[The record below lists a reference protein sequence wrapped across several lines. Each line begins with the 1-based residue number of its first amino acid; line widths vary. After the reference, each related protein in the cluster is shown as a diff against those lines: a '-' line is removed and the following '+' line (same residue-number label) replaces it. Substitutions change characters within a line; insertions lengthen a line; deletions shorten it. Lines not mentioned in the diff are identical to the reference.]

1 MAFLSRA
8 VQSSGNLWV
17 SYMKA
22 LSRTLDF
29 SYEESLV
36 LTDEGRIILD
46 RAKCR
51 NLQAIRD
58 LGCQYIWGE
67 KGFLKDETRARYWYT
82 VAADA
87 GSTEAMWDVATMYL
101 CGEGGDVDTERGL
114 EYLRTAATGR
124 RWAFGAELAA
134 QLLVEIYQNGYYTT
148 SDIAEAQKWQNIAKI
163 QHRRY
168 RGWKRKRAN

>member
-1 MAFLSRA
+1 
-8 VQSSGNLWV
+8 
-17 SYMKA
+17 MKA

-29 SYEESLV
+29 SHEESLV

-46 RAKCR
+46 RAKRR

-67 KGFLKDETRARYWYT
+67 KGFLKDESRARYWYT

-87 GSTEAMWDVATMYL
+87 GHTEAMWDVATMYL
-101 CGEGGDVDTERGL
+101 CGEGGDVDIERGL
-114 EYLRTAATGR
+114 EYLRTAATRR

-134 QLLVEIYQNGYYTT
+134 QLLVEIYQNGYYNTM
-148 SDIAEAQKWQNIAKI
+148 SDVAEAQKWRNIAKI
-163 QHRRY
+163 QHKRY
-168 RGWKRKRAN
+168 RGYKRKRAS